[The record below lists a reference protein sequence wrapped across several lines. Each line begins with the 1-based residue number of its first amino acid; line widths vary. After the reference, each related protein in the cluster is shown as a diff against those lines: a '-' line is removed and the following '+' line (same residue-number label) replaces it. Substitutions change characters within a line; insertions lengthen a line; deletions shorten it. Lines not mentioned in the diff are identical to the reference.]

1 MTLIYILLAFLG
13 GTFLPI
19 QIGVNAQLRNLVG
32 HSISAMLI
40 SIFVSFCTGA
50 FVLFLYSI
58 TSNLPWPSWGRLLQ
72 APGWIWTGGIL
83 GAFYVWFTIILAPK
97 LGATVLLGLLVAGQ
111 LIASL
116 VIDHHGLIGFPH
128 QPITLWRALG
138 VALLILGVILIRR
151 F

>member
-1 MTLIYILLAFLG
+1 MLLAFLG

-32 HSISAMLI
+32 HSIFAMLI
-40 SIFVSFCTGA
+40 SIFISLCTGA
-50 FVLFLYSI
+50 SVLFLYSI
-58 TSNLPWPSWGRLLQ
+58 TSYLPWPSWGRLLQ

-83 GAFYVWFTIILAPK
+83 GTFYVWFTITLAPK

-128 QPITLWRALG
+128 QPVTLLRRLRAVLS
-138 VALLILGVILIRR
+138 VLGVILIHR